1 MKIYKRAKG
10 REPRHVTGSE
20 ALRGEYTVQ
29 EASATLIFAGDT
41 LFGGTMEASH
51 ARALRLSAQTVL
63 GVERTRAT
71 FRSYSKQD
79 QANFTADLRTLLE
92 PSSHIDLVQ
101 ETFLAMAP
109 AAT

>member
-1 MKIYKRAKG
+1 M
-10 REPRHVTGSE
+10 T
-20 ALRGEYTVQ
+20 ALRQTN
-29 EASATLIFAGDT
+29 
-41 LFGGTMEASH
+41 LFGGLVEASRT
-51 ARALRLSAQTVL
+51 RAFRLPAQTVM

-71 FRSYSKQD
+71 FLSYSKQD

-92 PSSHIDLVQ
+92 PSSHIDLAQ